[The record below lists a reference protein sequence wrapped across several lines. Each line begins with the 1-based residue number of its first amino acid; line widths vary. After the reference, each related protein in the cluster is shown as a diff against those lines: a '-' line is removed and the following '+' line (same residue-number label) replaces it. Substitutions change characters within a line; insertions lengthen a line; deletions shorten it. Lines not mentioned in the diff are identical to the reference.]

1 MVETKGHDSKAFFRN
16 TLHALPKTL
25 KKNICP
31 RSRRNLSDKNSVMQS
46 RPTSVPA
53 KEYSSI
59 SSYESRRPRSTRIVS
74 APQHRCLTE
83 PDNTDHKDQ
92 KHKREHEHTREPEA
106 QSEIEYDANISEPT
120 GVTKGLRIRRL
131 NSRPHSLQLPRTQA
145 SATLNGRFTYPPSR
159 LPTPTGTPKNARYSH
174 SVYQGEGRR
183 SVLSPIGRRW
193 TMQTPVTTRSKLQ
206 RPSTQTSA
214 VSRQLSSSF
223 RIVRRPLAQYD
234 DSNTTSEVTV
244 PASATALAHIEKE
257 RGSDN
262 NHHLLLYYQIHN
274 RLSFFD
280 AASIE
285 TTRAAMTSPKRLRL
299 TQGFADLRAQETLQT
314 KIPTLQQ
321 IRNPSSTKP
330 TSQLQDPHLQRQ
342 SYEYKKENDAPTA
355 QRARFQLAAHQPQH
369 ANVEMTPKSSK
380 EPVSQLPVLSPTSS
394 RRKMQHEKMVLAS
407 FPARSSHQ
415 TPISPVPS
423 RASNPKRKPV
433 LTSQM
438 VGRPQV
444 ETAMPQEY
452 WLGRF
457 MTLTNAFHYE
467 DSFNEPDIATGFEMP
482 SSYSRPFQGSDDG
495 DMAAYRV
502 KRAFMVLENRCVS
515 EEASA
520 SLQDFREAY
529 IRRFGDQWMY

>member
-1 MVETKGHDSKAFFRN
+1 MAEFKGHDSKAFFRN

-25 KKNICP
+25 KRNICP
-31 RSRRNLSDKNSVMQS
+31 RSRRNLSDTNSVMQS
-46 RPTSVPA
+46 RPTSVPVT
-53 KEYSSI
+53 EYSNI
-59 SSYESRRPRSTRIVS
+59 SSYESRRPRSTRIAS
-74 APQHRCLTE
+74 APQHRCLTKPE
-83 PDNTDHKDQ
+83 NTDHEDH

-106 QSEIEYDANISEPT
+106 QSEIEHDVNISQPT
-120 GVTKGLRIRRL
+120 GVTKGFRIRRL
-131 NSRPHSLQLPRTQA
+131 NSRPHSLQLPRTQFT
-145 SATLNGRFTYPPSR
+145 TLNGRFTFPPSR
-159 LPTPTGTPKNARYSH
+159 LPTPTGPPKNARYSH
-174 SVYQGEGRR
+174 SVYEREGRR

-193 TMQTPVTTRSKLQ
+193 AMQTPVTTRSKLQ
-206 RPSTQTSA
+206 RPSTQTTA

-223 RIVRRPLAQYD
+223 RVVRRPLAQYD

-244 PASATALAHIEKE
+244 PASATALAHTEKE

-262 NHHLLLYYQIHN
+262 NHHLLLYYKIHN

-285 TTRAAMTSPKRLRL
+285 TTRPAMTSPKRLRL

-321 IRNPSSTKP
+321 IRTHSSRKP
-330 TSQLQDPHLQRQ
+330 TSQLQNPHLQRH
-342 SYEYKKENDAPTA
+342 SYEYIKENDAPTA
-355 QRARFQLAAHQPQH
+355 QRARLQPAAYQPQH

-394 RRKMQHEKMVLAS
+394 RRKLQHEKMVLAL

-423 RASNPKRKPV
+423 RASNPKRRPV
-433 LTSQM
+433 LTPQM

-502 KRAFMVLENRCVS
+502 KRAFMVLENRC
-515 EEASA
+515 
-520 SLQDFREAY
+520 
-529 IRRFGDQWMY
+529 FGLWAVHF